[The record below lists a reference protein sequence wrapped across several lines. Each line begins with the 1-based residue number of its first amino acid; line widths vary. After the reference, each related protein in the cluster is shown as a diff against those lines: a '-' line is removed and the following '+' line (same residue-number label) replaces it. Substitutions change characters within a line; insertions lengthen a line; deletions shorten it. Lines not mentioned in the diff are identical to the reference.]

1 MAISAPITID
11 FSTKEAKPIYDR
23 VVEISR
29 LFDIDIPP
37 LANFSEHPNAI
48 LEVLNRLAQM
58 TDGDKIVYS
67 YDKNPSLAF
76 AKTRSEPMESE
87 KESPLAY
94 VKKMFGC
101 DQKDDILVND
111 YDLITKAVG
120 IVRQNNPNYDLDKFV
135 REALRKAA
143 QSEIATH
150 ATIEV
155 RGPEGKKNIRIRSG
169 AATEAKLIA
178 TIEKMRVD
186 RQDEKSWVSGTGG
199 GNVPVITYSVIGKL
213 AKCGKVAV
221 ETFIKN
227 ARVEGS
233 EDTYPDVYTTYKEW
247 REKGSNPAHKVGYKG
262 E

>member
-1 MAISAPITID
+1 MAISAPVTID

-23 VVEISR
+23 LVEVAR

-37 LANFSEHPNAI
+37 PANFSQHPNVI

-58 TDGDKIVYS
+58 TDGDRIVYS

-76 AKTRSEPMESE
+76 AKTRSSPMESE
-87 KESPLAY
+87 SESPLSY
-94 VKKMFGC
+94 VKKMFAC
-101 DQKDDILVND
+101 NQKDDVLVND
-111 YDLITKAVG
+111 YDLITRAIN
-120 IVRQNNPNYDLDKFV
+120 IVRENKSDYNLDKFV

-143 QSEIATH
+143 QSEIATY

-155 RGPEGKKNIRIRSG
+155 RGPEGKKNIRTRSG
-169 AATEAKLIA
+169 SATEAKLIE
-178 TIEKMRVD
+178 TIETMRVD
-186 RQDEKSWVSGTGG
+186 RQDVKNWESGTGG

-227 ARVEGS
+227 ARIEGS
-233 EDTYPDVYTTYKEW
+233 DDTYPDVYATYKEW
-247 REKGSNPAHKVGYKG
+247 RDKGSNPAHKVGYRG